1 MGNSI
6 NISWA
11 LFKKAVRGNLDI
23 KEQEIFNEWLRVR
36 ENRLYYEK
44 ALAFSSSR
52 EGVPDPEQQY
62 DYQRAW
68 REFEKHSHH
77 RSRERFLVLARV
89 AAILILLAAIPV
101 FLVNRTREAGSSG
114 ADILPGRSAALLT
127 LADGRIIRISGADT
141 TIFLEGKSSDILVD
155 SGSITYKHDGSEGAS
170 NEFNSLDVG
179 RGEEFSLN
187 LSDGTVIKVN
197 SESNLKYPVLFNSRA
212 REVWLSGE
220 AYLEVASD
228 SERPFILH
236 AGDMNVRVLGTS
248 FNIAAYADE
257 QTEILTLAEGHVE
270 VSGIKG
276 LPGEVYEIFPDQQL
290 VLNKT
295 SLSAEVRSV
304 DADIYTAWTRG
315 RFIFEDETLFSLF
328 RKLQRWYDIS
338 VFFLDSEAQYERFT
352 GQVPRFESFETI
364 LQLLNRVSQYE
375 FELKNNIVTVK

>member
-6 NISWA
+6 NISWS
-11 LFKKAVRGNLDI
+11 LFKKAVRGNLEI
-23 KEQEIFNEWLRVR
+23 EEQEIFNEWLRVK
-36 ENRLYYEK
+36 ENRLYFEK
-44 ALAFSSSR
+44 ALAFSSR

-62 DYQRAW
+62 DYHRAW
-68 REFEKHSHH
+68 LEFEKHRHH
-77 RSRERFLVLARV
+77 RNRERFLVLARV
-89 AAILILLAAIPV
+89 AAILILLAAIPI
-101 FLVNRTREAGSSG
+101 FLVNRAREAGSSG

-127 LADGRIIRISGADT
+127 LADGRIIRITGADT
-141 TIFLEGKSSDILVD
+141 TISLEGKSSDILVY
-155 SGSITYKHDGSEGAS
+155 SGSITYQHDGSEGVS
-170 NEFNSLDVG
+170 NKFNSLDVG

-197 SESNLKYPVLFNSRA
+197 SESNLKYPVIFNSRA

-220 AYLEVASD
+220 AYFDVAPD
-228 SERPFILH
+228 SARPFILH
-236 AGDMNVRVLGTS
+236 TGDINVRVLGTT
-248 FNIAAYADE
+248 FNVAAYGDE
-257 QTEILTLAEGHVE
+257 ETEVLTLAEGKIE

-276 LPGEVYEIFPDQQL
+276 LPGKTFEIKPNQQF

-295 SLSAEVRSV
+295 SLSADIKTV
-304 DADIYTAWTRG
+304 DAGLYTAWTRG
-315 RFIFEDETLFSLF
+315 RFVFEDETLYSLF

-364 LQLLNRVSQYE
+364 LQLLNRVSNYE